1 MNKEITFLK
10 HNPNYLNDRLGV
22 GDKQL
27 LSNCFAAF
35 VHKYVIDLANA
46 FMEGKAEGQ
55 ADKATT
61 VKDWQT
67 KKLSDS
73 ELDLKI
79 IFNLR
84 KAKESNVVFR
94 IDKDIIKKLNKITVN
109 RSILKNNWKKRFFHL
124 SDSYKFEFGDDCD
137 FYLTNN
143 SNVEVDD
150 FGFSSLKEEIT
161 KTIRLFW
168 SQEEERRQSLA
179 ERGVGGMFE
188 TMDKARKS
196 MEAQY
201 NCSIENV
208 PNFTSDMIPM
218 IHMPRDMAYDP
229 VYRIPKA
236 RRKEFQ
242 KYVLKRVN
250 VYFKRLFF
258 SFAHHDNEKGN
269 GVTCISMDEP
279 YAYQQEFD
287 NTPESPDGF
296 QIRNEGKEAG
306 EEELP
311 NCIKVMDKL
320 CLCLEFLEF
329 SHNRDFVAKNRGLT
343 NNQRRAAK
351 GLLPNKRHE
360 PRLTGEKIIE
370 LPRKEYLSYMRNSK
384 SGTHASP
391 EGHER
396 DKHYRTY
403 KHARYVNMRGVK
415 VLIGKCDVNGGPK
428 GDGRRLVYSVKPS
441 SKMVKD
447 FVENLTD
454 GEKKE
459 I

>member
-1 MNKEITFLK
+1 
-10 HNPNYLNDRLGV
+10 
-22 GDKQL
+22 
-27 LSNCFAAF
+27 
-35 VHKYVIDLANA
+35 
-46 FMEGKAEGQ
+46 
-55 ADKATT
+55 
-61 VKDWQT
+61 VKDWPT

-94 IDKDIIKKLNKITVN
+94 IDKDIIKKLNKVTVN

-208 PNFTSDMIPM
+208 PDFTSDMIPM

-229 VYRIPKA
+229 VYKIPKA

-287 NTPESPDGF
+287 NTTESSDGF

-311 NCIKVMDKL
+311 NCTKVMDKL

-391 EGHER
+391 EGHTR
-396 DKHYRTY
+396 NKHPRRY
-403 KHARYVNMRGVK
+403 KHARYVNMRGVT
-415 VLIGKCDVNGGPK
+415 VEIGECDVNGGPPK
-428 GDGRRLVYSVKPS
+428 GDKRKLVYSVKPS
-441 SKMVKD
+441 SGIVKD
-447 FVENLTD
+447 LVKNLTD
-454 GEKKE
+454 DEKK
-459 I
+459 

>member
-22 GDKQL
+22 GDEQL
-27 LSNCFAAF
+27 ISNCFAAF

-94 IDKDIIKKLNKITVN
+94 IDKDIIKKLNKVTVN

-179 ERGVGGMFE
+179 ERGIGGMFE
-188 TMDKARKS
+188 TMDKARAMIEEK
-196 MEAQY
+196 Y
-201 NCSIENV
+201 GCSFEKTPEFSPDLTHI
-208 PNFTSDMIPM
+208 

-279 YAYQQEFD
+279 YAYQQELD
-287 NTPESPDGF
+287 NTPESSDGF

-311 NCIKVMDKL
+311 NCRKVMDKL

-351 GLLPNKRHE
+351 GLHRKKRRE

-370 LPRKEYLSYMRNSK
+370 LPRKEYLSYMRDSK

-391 EGHER
+391 IGHIRE
-396 DKHYRTY
+396 KHDRHY
-403 KHARYVNMRGVK
+403 KHPRFVNMQGRTIK
-415 VLIGKCDVNGGPK
+415 VRECKVNGGPK
-428 GDGRRLVYSVKPS
+428 GDRRSLVYSVKPS
-441 SKMVKD
+441 SGMVKD
-447 FVENLTD
+447 LVTNLTD
-454 GEKKE
+454 GEKK
-459 I
+459 